1 MKKYQ
6 ESLKKF
12 IVYTVILSL
21 NLSDLCYAAD
31 IAVDPE
37 STHQTTV
44 IEVNSTPVINIAKPN
59 ENGLSHNQYLDF
71 NIGANGLILNNNAAN
86 TAYNSQLAGL
96 INQNPNLNG
105 SSASIILNEITGNHI
120 SNLQGMLE
128 IAGTKANVIIANPN
142 GIMGNGFGFI
152 NADRATLVTGTP
164 NIVNGNL
171 ESFTV
176 AGGNVTIA
184 GQGTGNH
191 LDADGRQMYEPV
203 SKLDILT
210 RAANINAEIWAKDEI
225 NVVTGTNQIDYD
237 DLTAKPLTSE
247 GDKPAIALDI
257 AAVGGMYAN
266 KIKLIGTEKG
276 LGYHIGGDVHSGQ
289 SLYINNEGKIAFI
302 KNQNEIT
309 NAEGEQEKSITTIDS
324 EGTIDIHSKDEI
336 TNNTMI
342 LARDQFTMNADKDI
356 SNSGILQAGA
366 PYQEDEED
374 DESPQL
380 ANQADLMIT
389 SGENITT
396 IGTMEASRNVKLKGK
411 TVTYNEF
418 NVQGVNVEVIE
429 TEPKTPEPGH
439 ELEPKP
445 KPDPEK
451 NIVEITQPDLPD
463 LSAISTPIKP
473 AETVEVPKVD
483 NLPLTADTSASVLYR
498 PILDTAPNGIPLVQ
512 IAEVNQNGVSRNLY
526 TDFNINQQ
534 GLILNNATKY
544 ELTQLGGYID
554 RNDRLA
560 GNGARIILNEVTT
573 TKPTSLNG
581 FLEVAGN
588 RASVVIANPNG
599 ITVNGFGCINTA
611 NATLASANVMN
622 WQNGNITFAVPRNY
636 FTVEGQGINAGA
648 NTNLSIIGDNLNVN
662 QSEIWANKIQLSADG
677 RITNTGKISANDD
690 VEIKAE
696 NLLNHENGFI
706 TAQKDIQVEV
716 KEDVNQNQASLNA
729 TGNLTIYATNLAN
742 QANSMMSSGKDMS
755 LSLNNAIENNQ
766 STIKSDQDIDV
777 HTKFM
782 VNKAG
787 ALQSANKD
795 LTIKSD
801 KINNSQSAILANQ
814 AMTITAS
821 ELKNQTNG
829 YIASDG
835 NLEIDAKNV
844 TNQTA
849 TIKTKA
855 DLSLVG
861 DMVDNKT
868 HALIYA
874 DGSSDYTLQNSLTN
888 TESAISS
895 KENLNLKAANITNQS
910 QAMLESGKNLTLLAQ
925 QTVINDAAAMTS
937 AAKTEIAAQ
946 NIYNRN
952 QSGIYADGLK
962 LTAKEDIQNTDSL
975 LVSNQDATLAA
986 KNISNTEDAVLFAN
1000 GDIHLTAEQNILNQS
1015 SDIESKKDIT
1025 IQAQQLTNE
1034 KKVFETDWDVTN
1046 QIISYRIPHW
1056 GGDYYNAIRTFNRNI
1071 HTGVIKAETAEGNIL
1086 ADGNIDIQSNVVN
1099 HYSKIVAG
1107 QDLNISGDRV
1117 ENYGYQGTIVIADRG
1132 NDVQYWRYK
1141 HHGKHHIHCH
1151 MVYGSTTIP
1160 YSYDEIQEEPIARL
1174 GILGGNNKVTIQ
1186 ANTID
1191 NKTYNAGKEEITYK
1205 TTEKNPLNISS
1216 VTLTDGTT
1224 KLKLNADIIKLT
1236 QGQNAV
1242 NQMQDLV
1249 LNTKIFTINED
1260 PSAKYLIET
1269 NEKFANYQ
1277 KFLSSDYLLNRVKSD
1292 PAKVAKRL
1300 GDGYYEQTL
1309 VTEQITNLTGRK
1321 YLSGYTSDLEQYKA
1335 LMENGAVA
1343 AEKLNLT
1350 IGIAL
1355 TPEQVAALTS
1365 DMVWLVETEVNGQTV
1380 LVPQI
1385 YLASIK
1391 AQDLTKDGALIT
1403 GGEIELYA
1411 KDTLTNIGTIQADK
1425 TTLIKAGNLTN
1436 QTGQIKGQDI
1446 NLEIDDTFANLSGN
1460 VAAKDNIKITAKDII
1475 NQTQTKETN
1484 YRELNQT
1491 ELSETATITAQ
1502 TGNVELIAT
1511 NDIKNQSGKLS
1522 AGKDLSLSAGNNVE
1536 MTAVAKEKH
1545 VAVVYDK
1552 SSAQIDEINHLQSQL
1567 NAENINIQAGKDIK
1581 LNAVT
1586 AKAQQNIT
1594 TTAGNNIEITAAKD
1608 LSVFDVDDG
1617 EKGIHYTRD
1626 RIVDETVK
1634 GGNLDAGQNI
1644 QITAGQDVSIKG
1656 SQITSEQGKTKIQA
1670 QNDVTIENE
1679 TEYHEKLH
1687 EEHRTKVGVLATTTT
1702 KIYDYQNINQVKESY
1717 VNGNEVEIQTGK
1729 DTNITASIVAADKE
1743 INVKAGENININSAN
1758 ETSQS
1763 EYKKEVKKSGI
1774 FGSGGLGF
1782 TIGSQKQKDSYDNQ
1796 AVEQVGSTIGSI
1808 GGNVTLES
1816 GKDVDIKASEVI
1828 AGSGINITAE
1838 NVTIENGDNDYN
1850 AQEKHEFKQSGLTVS
1865 LESSTLNTYKG
1876 VVNSIDR
1883 ATKVEDDRLKALY
1896 VYKAK
1901 RDYDEI
1907 KEKQKVETAQQEKQ
1921 AEQAEKD
1928 KQNQAKQGTE
1938 VNDQT
1943 QTTNNNPTATGEQA
1957 NEAKKPPEKSDLS
1970 INISLG
1976 TSKSESQSQSHTTLA
1991 QASTISAGE
2000 NVNIKATAGDIKVKG
2015 SEITGEN
2022 ITLEAKGNLDI
2033 QASTNKNTSNTDSKS
2048 SSASIGVSINLGDG
2062 SIGAIGVSASKAT
2075 EKIKENAETYNQST
2089 ITAKDTL
2096 TTKSGQDTNIIGSKL
2111 EGETI
2116 KMEVGKD
2123 LNIESLQEKETYDEK
2138 NKSASIS
2145 ISAGSINGSASQGKT
2160 NSNYE
2165 SVTDQAGIYAGEGGF
2180 DIEVGKNTDLK
2191 GAVIASEADASKNKL
2206 STDTLTYSDL
2216 ENKADYSAS
2225 STGYSTQAGSKLPV
2239 TPNVNMPVSG
2249 DASSTTKSAIS
2260 NGTIEVRSNPI
2271 QDLSQLNRDTENALN
2286 ALGKIFDKETVKEK
2300 QELANLFGQE
2310 AYKAVGDL
2318 AEKQWEKATTKEEKA
2333 KWAEGGEYKIL
2344 LHTLVGG
2351 IVSELGG
2358 NGFTSGAVGAGVNQ
2372 ALQKQLAN
2380 IKDPN
2385 LRLIASSLVGATA
2398 SKLVGGN
2405 GKVGGSTAYT
2415 GILYND
2421 YVHRPTTEGA
2431 IVYSSG
2437 DENGE
2442 GRGYYKVNSDGD
2454 EEYLNNGVEPGD
2466 VFWVADGK
2474 YINGQQMGNE
2484 WIVGDD
2490 GSPIAFSWTPVQI
2503 PVGGTLYNDYIT
2515 VDIAVNQETGK
2526 DVVINGRTVMSP
2538 DSTTR
2543 YNDAVAEHEESMT
2556 VPEIIAGF
2564 VNPGYRATFF
2574 AANAGLEGKVVV
2586 HHAIEQQVLK
2596 RFPGLFTEAELN
2608 SLSNLRGIPKEIN
2621 SEVHLSAIRKE
2632 WNNFYKQ
2639 IDQGVIEPTKEA
2651 FYKKAKEID
2660 EMFGNLY
2667 NPPH

>member
-1 MKKYQ
+1 M
-6 ESLKKF
+6 
-12 IVYTVILSL
+12 
-21 NLSDLCYAAD
+21 
-31 IAVDPE
+31 
-37 STHQTTV
+37 
-44 IEVNSTPVINIAKPN
+44 
-59 ENGLSHNQYLDF
+59 
-71 NIGANGLILNNNAAN
+71 
-86 TAYNSQLAGL
+86 
-96 INQNPNLNG
+96 
-105 SSASIILNEITGNHI
+105 
-120 SNLQGMLE
+120 
-128 IAGTKANVIIANPN
+128 
-142 GIMGNGFGFI
+142 
-152 NADRATLVTGTP
+152 
-164 NIVNGNL
+164 
-171 ESFTV
+171 
-176 AGGNVTIA
+176 
-184 GQGTGNH
+184 
-191 LDADGRQMYEPV
+191 
-203 SKLDILT
+203 
-210 RAANINAEIWAKDEI
+210 
-225 NVVTGTNQIDYD
+225 
-237 DLTAKPLTSE
+237 
-247 GDKPAIALDI
+247 
-257 AAVGGMYAN
+257 
-266 KIKLIGTEKG
+266 
-276 LGYHIGGDVHSGQ
+276 
-289 SLYINNEGKIAFI
+289 
-302 KNQNEIT
+302 
-309 NAEGEQEKSITTIDS
+309 
-324 EGTIDIHSKDEI
+324 
-336 TNNTMI
+336 
-342 LARDQFTMNADKDI
+342 
-356 SNSGILQAGA
+356 
-366 PYQEDEED
+366 
-374 DESPQL
+374 
-380 ANQADLMIT
+380 
-389 SGENITT
+389 
-396 IGTMEASRNVKLKGK
+396 
-411 TVTYNEF
+411 
-418 NVQGVNVEVIE
+418 
-429 TEPKTPEPGH
+429 
-439 ELEPKP
+439 
-445 KPDPEK
+445 
-451 NIVEITQPDLPD
+451 
-463 LSAISTPIKP
+463 
-473 AETVEVPKVD
+473 
-483 NLPLTADTSASVLYR
+483 
-498 PILDTAPNGIPLVQ
+498 
-512 IAEVNQNGVSRNLY
+512 
-526 TDFNINQQ
+526 
-534 GLILNNATKY
+534 
-544 ELTQLGGYID
+544 
-554 RNDRLA
+554 
-560 GNGARIILNEVTT
+560 
-573 TKPTSLNG
+573 
-581 FLEVAGN
+581 
-588 RASVVIANPNG
+588 
-599 ITVNGFGCINTA
+599 
-611 NATLASANVMN
+611 
-622 WQNGNITFAVPRNY
+622 
-636 FTVEGQGINAGA
+636 
-648 NTNLSIIGDNLNVN
+648 
-662 QSEIWANKIQLSADG
+662 
-677 RITNTGKISANDD
+677 
-690 VEIKAE
+690 
-696 NLLNHENGFI
+696 
-706 TAQKDIQVEV
+706 
-716 KEDVNQNQASLNA
+716 
-729 TGNLTIYATNLAN
+729 
-742 QANSMMSSGKDMS
+742 
-755 LSLNNAIENNQ
+755 
-766 STIKSDQDIDV
+766 
-777 HTKFM
+777 
-782 VNKAG
+782 NKAG

-795 LTIKSD
+795 LTIKAD

-861 DMVDNKT
+861 DMVDNKA

-874 DGSSDYTLQNSLTN
+874 DGSSDYTLQHSLTN

-910 QAMLESGKNLTLLAQ
+910 QAMLESGKILTLSAE

-946 NIYNRN
+946 NIYHRN

-962 LTAKEDIQNTDSL
+962 LTAQEDIQNTDSL

-986 KNISNTEDAVLFAN
+986 KNISNTEDAVLFAH

-1224 KLKLNADIIKLT
+1224 KLKLNTDIIKLT

-1249 LNTKIFTINED
+1249 LNTKIFTINEN

-1460 VAAKDNIKITAKDII
+1460 VVAKDNIKITAKDII

-1552 SSAQIDEINHLQSQL
+1552 SSAQIDEVNHKQSQL

-1670 QNDVTIENE
+1670 QNDVKIENE

-1687 EEHRTKVGVLATTTT
+1687 EEHRKKVGVLSSTTT

-1743 INVKAGENININSAN
+1743 INVKAGENININSAS

-1763 EYKKEVKKSGI
+1763 EYSKEVKKSGI

-1808 GGNVTLES
+1808 QGNVNLES

-1828 AGSGINITAE
+1828 AGKDINITGE
-1838 NVTIENGDNDYN
+1838 NVTIENGDNTYN
-1850 AQEKHEFKQSGLTVS
+1850 AQEKHEFKQSGLSVS
-1865 LESSTLNTYKG
+1865 LGGKTIDAAQS
-1876 VVNSIDR
+1876 VVAPLER
-1883 ATKVEDDRLKALY
+1883 AGQVEDERLKQLY
-1896 VYKAK
+1896 QYKAVEAVK
-1901 RDYDEI
+1901 ENKEI
-1907 KEKQKVETAQQEKQ
+1907 L
-1921 AEQAEKD
+1921 
-1928 KQNQAKQGTE
+1928 
-1938 VNDQT
+1938 
-1943 QTTNNNPTATGEQA
+1943 
-1957 NEAKKPPEKSDLS
+1957 SDLANGKTD
-1970 INISLG
+1970 IGLNVSLG
-1976 TSKSESQSQSHTTLA
+1976 TSKSESSYQSDTKVNQG
-1991 QASTISAGE
+1991 STIHATGD
-2000 NVNIKATAGDIKVKG
+2000 VNIKATEKDITVKG
-2015 SEITGEN
+2015 SAITGEN
-2022 ITLEAKGNLDI
+2022 VNLEAKENINVIAG
-2033 QASTNKNTSNTDSKS
+2033 TNKNVGNGDSS
-2048 SSASIGVSINLGDG
+2048 QSSASIGVSIGFSGITGINAGYN
-2062 SIGAIGVSASKAT
+2062 KANG
-2075 EKIKENAETYNQST
+2075 EVKENAETHVAST

-2116 KMEVGKD
+2116 NMEVGKD
-2123 LNIESLQEKETYDEK
+2123 LNIESLQDKETYDEK
-2138 NKSASIS
+2138 NNSSGFNFSADIK
-2145 ISAGSINGSASQGKT
+2145 ANANTGKNQFQNGGITGGKNKGKT
-2160 NSNYE
+2160 NSTYE
-2165 SVTDQAGIYAGEGGF
+2165 SVTDQAGIYAGKGGF

-2206 STDTLTYSDL
+2206 STDTLTYSDI
-2216 ENKADYSAS
+2216 ENKAEYSAS
-2225 STGYSTQAGSKLPV
+2225 NSGFTFDSKGEIPI
-2239 TPNVNMPVSG
+2239 TPNQEIPVKG
-2249 DASSTTKSAIS
+2249 EAESTTKSAIAE
-2260 NGTIEVRSNPI
+2260 GTIEIRSNENQNISNLSRNTQEALNKLEKIFDAKTVKEQQELADLFAKEGFKLVGDIAIKQYKNAIDKARKYPESSEEYKKLMKEAEKWDEGGIYKSLLHGVVGGVTAQFAGGSFTGGFKVTSLHETI
-2271 QDLSQLNRDTENALN
+2271 QKELINIKNPLLHQMASALIGGALGN
-2286 ALGKIFDKETVKEK
+2286 ALGESQNMMAAIAADATKYNWLTHQQQREFLSKIKDAKTEAEVISVIGYYAALSQYNNDNPPSEADRLNELEKIEGDLLEALKKYTSNFEHGLNYCLNELIVNIYASPEIANMYREEFNKKGADAPYYPIGTFEGTITKPLTPEKTLWEKVQSGEITPQWDSSGSGYTIDSQGYKIYINGLSRGDYEYQHGAETFIDNTGRYFIHAEDGDYPVWSIPLKGD
-2300 QELANLFGQE
+2300 QLANDHAFIYTNENGVSFARDE
-2310 AYKAVGDL
+2310 DGKY
-2318 AEKQWEKATTKEEKA
+2318 WYTTKEGIFAGYSLERQELLWKCNE
-2333 KWAEGGEYKIL
+2333 AEAIGDKLGYFVE
-2344 LHTLVGG
+2344 LVGDDLG
-2351 IVSELGG
+2351 SKLTSYKKYQYNLAIQGGMTEELAEE
-2358 NGFTSGAVGAGVNQ
+2358 FADVATMEA
-2372 ALQKQLAN
+2372 
-2380 IKDPN
+2380 
-2385 LRLIASSLVGATA
+2385 VGATA
-2398 SKLVGGN
+2398 GGIIGTTGSLAANGTIGKRIDELFAKTIEGSSKALN
-2405 GKVGGSTAYT
+2405 GIKVSSKIEKNADEINNWWKVEKGYDKPPYKPGTVVQEVE
-2415 GILYND
+2415 LQE
-2421 YVHRPTTEGA
+2421 TTTFVR
-2431 IVYSSG
+2431 VY
-2437 DENGE
+2437 DD
-2442 GRGYYKVNSDGD
+2442 VNSFQKG
-2454 EEYLNNGVEPGD
+2454 G
-2466 VFWVADGK
+2466 WVMKKEDIAGLTPAQIKDKFALPEIPK
-2474 YINGQQMGNE
+2474 YITD
-2484 WIVGDD
+2484 V
-2490 GSPIAFSWTPVQI
+2490 TI
-2503 PVGGTLYNDYIT
+2503 PGGTKVRVGEANE
-2515 VDIAVNQETGK
+2515 VSGWGK
-2526 DVVINGRTVMSP
+2526 GGGTQIDLMG
-2538 DSTTR
+2538 
-2543 YNDAVAEHEESMT
+2543 
-2556 VPEIIAGF
+2556 
-2564 VNPGYRATFF
+2564 
-2574 AANAGLEGKVVV
+2574 
-2586 HHAIEQQVLK
+2586 Q
-2596 RFPGLFTEAELN
+2596 
-2608 SLSNLRGIPKEIN
+2608 RGIGEEF
-2621 SEVHLSAIRKE
+2621 S
-2632 WNNFYKQ
+2632 
-2639 IDQGVIEPTKEA
+2639 
-2651 FYKKAKEID
+2651 
-2660 EMFGNLY
+2660 
-2667 NPPH
+2667 NPRPLE

>member
-21 NLSDLCYAAD
+21 NLSNLCYAAD

-37 STHQTTV
+37 STHQTNVT
-44 IEVNSTPVINIAKPN
+44 EVNSTPVINIAKPN

-152 NADRATLVTGTP
+152 NADRSTLVTGTP

-266 KIKLIGTEKG
+266 KIKLIGTEAG

-289 SLYINNEGKIAFI
+289 SIYINNEGKIAFV

-324 EGTIDIHSKDEI
+324 EGTIEIHSKDEI

-380 ANQADLMIT
+380 VNQADLMIT

-445 KPDPEK
+445 KPDPGK

-473 AETVEVPKVD
+473 AGTVEVPKVD
-483 NLPLTADTSASVLYR
+483 NLPLTADASASVLYR

-512 IAEVNQNGVSRNLY
+512 IAEANQNGVSRNLY

-560 GNGARIILNEVTT
+560 GNGARIILNEITT

-729 TGNLTIYATNLAN
+729 TGNLTIHATNLAN

-795 LTIKSD
+795 LSIKAD

-814 AMTITAS
+814 AITMTAS

-835 NLEIDAKNV
+835 NLEIDAKIV

-855 DLSLVG
+855 DLSLAG
-861 DMVDNKT
+861 DMVDNKV

-874 DGSSDYTLQNSLTN
+874 DGSSDYKLQNSLTN

-895 KENLNLKAANITNQS
+895 KENLNFKAANITNQS
-910 QAMLESGKNLTLLAQ
+910 QAMLESGKNLTLLAE

-937 AAKTEIAAQ
+937 AAKTEISAQ

-975 LVSNQDATLAA
+975 LVSNQEAELAA
-986 KNISNTEDAVLFAN
+986 RNISNTEDSVLFAN

-1046 QIISYRIPHW
+1046 QIISYGIPHW

-1086 ADGNIDIQSNVVN
+1086 ADGNIDIQSNVIN
-1099 HYSKIVAG
+1099 HYSKVVAG
-1107 QDLNISGDRV
+1107 QDLKISGDYV
-1117 ENYGYQGTIVIADRG
+1117 ENYGYQGTIIIADRG
-1132 NDVQYWRYK
+1132 QDEQFYK
-1141 HHGKHHIHCH
+1141 YKKKKKWWKHSKW
-1151 MVYGSTTIP
+1151 VYGSTIIP
-1160 YSYDEIQEEPIARL
+1160 YSYDEIQEEPVARL

-1191 NKTYNAGKEEITYK
+1191 NKTYNAGKEEVTYK

-1224 KLKLNADIIKLT
+1224 KLKLNTDIIKLT

-1277 KFLSSDYLLNRVKSD
+1277 NFLSSDYLLNRVKSD

-1309 VTEQITNLTGRK
+1309 ITQQLTNLTGRK
-1321 YLSGYTSDLEQYKA
+1321 YLGGYTSDLEQYKA

-1391 AQDLTKDGALIT
+1391 AQDLTKEGAIIT

-1425 TTLIKAGNLTN
+1425 TTTIKAGNLTN

-1446 NLEIDDTFANLSGN
+1446 NLEIDDTLANLSGN
-1460 VAAKDNIKITAKDII
+1460 IAAKDNIKISATDII
-1475 NQTQTKETN
+1475 NKTQTKETN

-1491 ELSETATITAQ
+1491 ELGKTATITAQ
-1502 TGNVELIAT
+1502 TGNVKLIAT
-1511 NDIKNQSGKLS
+1511 NDIKNQSGNLS

-1567 NAENINIQAGKDIK
+1567 KAENINIQAGKDIK
-1581 LNAVT
+1581 LNAV
-1586 AKAQQNIT
+1586 AANAQQNIT
-1594 TTAGNNIEITAAKD
+1594 TTAGNNIEITAAKN

-1634 GGNLDAGQNI
+1634 GSNFDAGQNI
-1644 QITAGQDVSIKG
+1644 QITAGQDVTVKG

-1687 EEHRTKVGVLATTTT
+1687 EEHRKKVGVLSSTTT

-1743 INVKAGENININSAN
+1743 INVKAGENININSAS

-1808 GGNVTLES
+1808 QGNVTLES

-1828 AGSGINITAE
+1828 AGKDINITGE
-1838 NVTIENGDNDYN
+1838 SVTIENGDNDYN
-1850 AQEKHEFKQSGLTVS
+1850 AQEKHEFKQSGLSVS
-1865 LESSTLNTYKG
+1865 LGGQT
-1876 VVNSIDR
+1876 I
-1883 ATKVEDDRLKALY
+1883 
-1896 VYKAK
+1896 
-1901 RDYDEI
+1901 
-1907 KEKQKVETAQQEKQ
+1907 ETAQSIAASLKRADQVEDERLKQ
-1921 AEQAEKD
+1921 LYQYKAYETLKENKGALEGIKNID
-1928 KQNQAKQGTE
+1928 
-1938 VNDQT
+1938 
-1943 QTTNNNPTATGEQA
+1943 NP
-1957 NEAKKPPEKSDLS
+1957 KSSNLQL
-1970 INISLG
+1970 NVSLG
-1976 TSKSESQSQSHTTLA
+1976 TSKSESSYKSETELNQGSNLYAT
-1991 QASTISAGE
+1991 GDV
-2000 NVNIKATAGDIKVKG
+2000 NVKATEKDITLKG

-2022 ITLEAKGNLDI
+2022 VNLDAKENI
-2033 QASTNKNTSNTDSKS
+2033 NVIAGTNKNVGKGENSS
-2048 SSASIGVSINLGDG
+2048 SSASIGVSIDFSGISGINAGYN
-2062 SIGAIGVSASKAT
+2062 KANG
-2075 EKIKENAETYNQST
+2075 EVKENAETHVAST

-2111 EGETI
+2111 EGNSV

-2123 LNIESLQEKETYDEK
+2123 LNIESLQDKETYDEK
-2138 NKSASIS
+2138 NSSSGFNFSADIKVNADTGKNQFQN
-2145 ISAGSINGSASQGKT
+2145 AGITGGANKGKT

-2165 SVTDQAGIYAGEGGF
+2165 SVTDQAGIYAGKGGF

-2206 STDTLTYSDL
+2206 STDTLTYSDI
-2216 ENKADYSAS
+2216 ENKAEYSS
-2225 STGYSTQAGSKLPV
+2225 SSSGFNVDTRPNAKDKDKGI
-2239 TPNVNMPVSG
+2239 TPNIGVTSSG
-2249 DASSTTKSAIS
+2249 EADSTTKSAIAD
-2260 NGTIEVRSNPI
+2260 GTIEIRSNPN
-2271 QDLSQLNRDTENALN
+2271 QDLSGLNRDTQNALN
-2286 ALGKIFDKETVKEK
+2286 ALEKIFDKKTVAEQ
-2300 QELANLFGQE
+2300 QELANLFGE
-2310 AYKAVGDL
+2310 IAFKAVGDL
-2318 AEKQWEKATTKEEKA
+2318 AAKKQVEAAVAKEMGNDYEKAAQEALKKGDTKNAELYENIAKQYRKIEKELA
-2333 KWAEGGEYKIL
+2333 PWQEGGANKIV
-2344 LHTLVGG
+2344 LHALVGG
-2351 IVSELGG
+2351 MMSTLGG
-2358 NGFTSGAVGAGVNQ
+2358 NGFTSGAVGAGLNETF
-2372 ALQKQLAN
+2372 QKELAK
-2380 IKDPN
+2380 IKDPDVHQW
-2385 LRLIASSLVGATA
+2385 ASALVGATTA
-2398 SKLVGGN
+2398 KIVGGDAKT
-2405 GKVGGSTAYT
+2405 GASTAVSGTKNNELGGEYVDSLVNWIVDQCKPEIKNSINNLIDI
-2415 GILYND
+2415 GLLSDPHKMEHDYRVFMNGAALPIKFVAGSCGYILDSKANVYVLVEASGGFGVSTPITLTDGFGDFKAMEKENAND
-2421 YVHRPTTEGA
+2421 YRRTIEGWSFGGGGA
-2431 IVYSSG
+2431 AGVQVTASVSTSG
-2437 DENGE
+2437 
-2442 GRGYYKVNSDGD
+2442 
-2454 EEYLNNGVEPGD
+2454 
-2466 VFWVADGK
+2466 
-2474 YINGQQMGNE
+2474 
-2484 WIVGDD
+2484 
-2490 GSPIAFSWTPVQI
+2490 
-2503 PVGGTLYNDYIT
+2503 
-2515 VDIAVNQETGK
+2515 
-2526 DVVINGRTVMSP
+2526 VVS
-2538 DSTTR
+2538 
-2543 YNDAVAEHEESMT
+2543 
-2556 VPEIIAGF
+2556 
-2564 VNPGYRATFF
+2564 
-2574 AANAGLEGKVVV
+2574 
-2586 HHAIEQQVLK
+2586 
-2596 RFPGLFTEAELN
+2596 
-2608 SLSNLRGIPKEIN
+2608 
-2621 SEVHLSAIRKE
+2621 SEVTGTTAAGTTLFSGRYVKYLF
-2632 WNNFYKQ
+2632 NL
-2639 IDQGVIEPTKEA
+2639 
-2651 FYKKAKEID
+2651 D
-2660 EMFGNLY
+2660 ED
-2667 NPPH
+2667 